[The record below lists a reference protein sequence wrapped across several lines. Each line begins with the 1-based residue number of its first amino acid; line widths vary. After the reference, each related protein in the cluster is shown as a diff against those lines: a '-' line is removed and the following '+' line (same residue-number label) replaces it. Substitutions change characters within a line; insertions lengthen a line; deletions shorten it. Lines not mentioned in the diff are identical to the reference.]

1 MKVVFDYNQFVNN
14 GETTKA
20 VVVNNAPAGNVRS
33 ISDEVCYQ
41 IQASAGKTSLFVSK
55 SNLTYMVVWLDENC
69 VSLVRLFNGG
79 SEGGKVI
86 ERSLNFINA
95 GDTLAKLL
103 CL

>member
-1 MKVVFDYNQFVNN
+1 MKVVFNYNQFVNN

-55 SNLTYMVVWLDENC
+55 SNLTYMVVCLILFFLFLTILEIVWLTKWGFYGFGYNP
-69 VSLVRLFNGG
+69 
-79 SEGGKVI
+79 
-86 ERSLNFINA
+86 
-95 GDTLAKLL
+95 
-103 CL
+103 